1 MSHPIFCDRVN
12 ADLATEY
19 MAVFG
24 KSARRE
30 AAARAKRSRDH
41 GNVLGF
47 CRWREIERLIR
58 VLDEGQGESTLH

>member
-1 MSHPIFCDRVN
+1 MSHPSFSDRVN

-24 KSARRE
+24 PDAGRE
-30 AAARAKRSRDH
+30 AAARAKRSRNN

-58 VLDEGQGESTLH
+58 FLDEGREDSTIH